1 MDQNWK
7 NKRKLTTIIQIIQ
20 KAKSLIR
27 QYTRITKKNTIV
39 FTIKNHLKY
48 HWIQVYNL
56 IKKLKFYLQQF
67 TDNQELRPETIQETI
82 QELI

>member
-7 NKRKLTTIIQIIQ
+7 NKRKLTTIIQII

-27 QYTRITKKNTIV
+27 QCTRIPKKNTIV